1 MTIERQAFFDVM
13 ASFPSGVAIVTTLDA
28 DGTPR
33 GLTTTAVCSVSADPP
48 TILVCVD
55 RASRTLAALRASG
68 RFVVNFAGEGGSELC
83 LLFASKEEDKFRD
96 VRWRPTDK
104 GLPLLHEAVLAW
116 AECSTERE
124 LEIGDHVV
132 LVAEVTDGGVQPQL
146 EPPLMYYR
154 RSWGVWTPTHDV
166 TEPDAV
172 SIPAIEVSG
181 RDLRWQGAEMW
192 PCDRVSRPGRL
203 RRRRRR
209 LQGSAPACGG
219 GSERQESA

>member
-28 DGTPR
+28 DDTPH

-48 TILVCVD
+48 TILVSFD

-83 LLFASKEEDKFRD
+83 LLFSSKEEDKFRD

-124 LEIGDHVV
+124 LEIRM
-132 LVAEVTDGGVQPQL
+132 TSCSSPSQRDGGVQPQL
-146 EPPLMYYR
+146 EPPLMYSR
-154 RSWGVWTPTHDV
+154 RSSGISTPTHDIA
-166 TEPDAV
+166 EPDAV
-172 SIPAIEVSG
+172 SIPAIEVRG
-181 RDLRWQGAEMW
+181 RDLRWQGAEI
-192 PCDRVSRPGRL
+192 
-203 RRRRRR
+203 
-209 LQGSAPACGG
+209 
-219 GSERQESA
+219 